1 MILPLAWH
9 CAPGQSRPVETFDPS
24 STAELR
30 KQAKRALRK
39 RMNALRKALPA
50 TAVQKR
56 SAKIVERLL
65 HHSFVADARAVGLYA
80 AMPDRG
86 EVDLSEL
93 HNELHT
99 RGVRLYYP
107 FMDPSD
113 AGYTTGLR
121 LWRPGDRLLRRS
133 HYFDEPDPNAPV
145 AERGDLD
152 VVIVPALG
160 VTLSGDRLG
169 FGAGFYDATLP
180 DVCPPAKT
188 ICIGYDFQLLVELPT
203 EPHDFKC
210 DAVVTDKP

>member
-1 MILPLAWH
+1 M
-9 CAPGQSRPVETFDPS
+9 ETFDPAL
-24 STAELR
+24 TDELR

-39 RMNALRKALPA
+39 RMNTLRKALPA

-65 HHSFVADARAVGLYA
+65 LHSFIADAHAVSLYA
-80 AMPDRG
+80 AMPERG

-93 HNELHT
+93 HNKLHA

-107 FMDPSD
+107 FMDPSNE
-113 AGYTTGLR
+113 GFTTGFR
-121 LWRPGDRLLRRS
+121 LWRPGDKLIRRS
-133 HYFDEPDPNAPV
+133 HNFDEPDPTAPV
-145 AERGDLD
+145 AVRGELD

-160 VTLSGDRLG
+160 LTLSGDRLG

-180 DVCPPAKT
+180 DICPPART

-203 EPHDFKC
+203 EPHDYKC